1 MPKKSSKKKPE
12 DRIGVFVCSC
22 GSNIGGVI
30 DVDKLAQDFEDYPG
44 VVYSTWNMFTC
55 STEGQVRI
63 ADTIEEQNLTG
74 VVIASCTPKLHEE
87 LFRDIIE
94 EKGLNRFRLAQAN
107 IREHVTWVHGD
118 KPEKAQKLSY
128 ELIAGAVERAKL
140 LEDIGF
146 EDYPVEK
153 NAMVVGAGIAGI
165 QTALDLAEKGI
176 HVSLIERNVSIG
188 GYMAKLEK
196 TFPTLDCSMCIL
208 SPKLNAVGRNKNIDI
223 YTCTEVAEVE
233 RDYGNFK
240 VKLTKNPRYIDL
252 DKCNDCGECLKV
264 CPVLTPKHHDLGM
277 SQRTAIYK
285 PFPQAVPG
293 AVSIE
298 KLGHAACKITCPA
311 HVSCQGFIT
320 LTKEGKYKEALK
332 LVRDAIPFP
341 GALGRVCP
349 ALCEDECER
358 GTFDKSVSIRNVH
371 RWLHDHELETGEIAP
386 VENVIDKKEKVAVI
400 GAGPAGIACALYLAR
415 EGYPVTVFEERAE
428 AGGLLRWGIPKHRL
442 PRDIIKSEIEHVEQH
457 GVKIITGKRIETLDA
472 LRKQGYDAIFLG
484 TGAYVSAKLR
494 LAGEDAEGVYH
505 ALDFL
510 YQVNSDQK
518 VKLGKKV
525 AIIGG
530 GNSAIDSARVAL
542 RLGAD
547 VTLIYRRSRA
557 EMPAIK
563 SEVDDAVKEGVKLK
577 LLASPVEVLVSGGSV
592 SGIKFLKMKL
602 GEPDASGRRRPVPI
616 QGSEFD
622 LDVDNI
628 IIAIGQ
634 SVAPD
639 GPHSELELSRWG
651 TVEVDSLTMQTS
663 MEDVFAGGD
672 LVTGPALAVEA
683 VGAGHEAAKSID
695 LFLRGQDLQGTRAKK
710 QPRAPTPELDIA
722 DLPGG
727 SRAKM
732 KTLPAKSRASNFEE
746 VELGFSE
753 KIAVKESERCLG
765 CAICCECKLCV
776 DVCDKDAIDHDMV
789 EEEVEITVGA
799 IIAAT
804 GFQEISMEELPEYG
818 GGKFKRVITGG
829 QYGRLLSLVGP
840 TAGKVLVPPEYSET
854 PKRIA
859 YINCAGSRDEK
870 CRPWCCNFGCMYT
883 LRHVEMTHREYGDSI
898 DQWVIF
904 HELRA
909 AGKEYEQFY
918 GRVRQHGTNFVR
930 GFPSDFT
937 EEKDGTISFTIFD
950 QGSGQLLRLNFDL
963 VVLTMAVDP
972 AEGAAELA
980 HKLGVDRSEG
990 GFMKELHPKL
1000 EPVNTKS
1007 RGVFIAGACQSP
1019 KDIPACV
1026 SDGKAA
1032 ASAAASHVLKGQVR
1046 VQMDKAIIDDDLCIG
1061 CGLCEQ
1067 VCPFDAITL
1076 EDREDG
1082 PQLSVVNSLLCT
1094 GCGKCQVV
1102 CPTGAAK
1109 RMHYTTEQIEAEV
1122 LGLLAA
1128 HRKQEASP

>member
-1 MPKKSSKKKPE
+1 MSKKRSKKQE

-22 GSNIGGVI
+22 GSNIGGVV
-30 DVDKLAQDFEDYPG
+30 DVNTLAHDFDEYPG
-44 VVYSTWNMFTC
+44 VVHSTWNMFTC
-55 STEGQVRI
+55 SKEGQVRI
-63 ADTIEEQNLTG
+63 ADTIEEYDLTG

-107 IREHVTWVHGD
+107 LREHDTWIHGD
-118 KPEKAQKLSY
+118 KPEKAQKLAY

-153 NAMVVGAGIAGI
+153 SVMVVGAGIAGI
-165 QTALDLAEKGI
+165 QTALDLADKGI
-176 HVSLIERNVSIG
+176 HVDLIERNVSIG

-208 SPKLNAVGRNKNIDI
+208 SPKLSAIDRNKNIDI
-223 YTCTEVAEVE
+223 YTTTEVEEIE

-240 VKLTKNPRYIDL
+240 IKLKKHPRYIDL
-252 DKCNDCGECLKV
+252 EKCNDCGDCLKV

-277 SQRTAIYK
+277 SKRTAIYK

-298 KLGHAACKITCPA
+298 KLGHAACKISCPA
-311 HVSCQGFIT
+311 HVSCQGFVT
-320 LTKEGKYKEALK
+320 LTREGKYEEALK
-332 LVRDAIPFP
+332 LVREAIPFP

-358 GTFDKSVSIRNVH
+358 GTYDKSVSIRNVH
-371 RWLHDHELETGEIAP
+371 RWLHDHELETGEVAP
-386 VENVIDKKEKVAVI
+386 VENEIDKKEKVAVV
-400 GAGPAGIACALYLAR
+400 GAGPAGIACALYLAQQ
-415 EGYPVTVFEERAE
+415 GYPVTVFEERKE

-442 PRDIIKSEIEHVEQH
+442 PRDILKSEIEYVEQH
-457 GVKIITGKRIETLDA
+457 GVEIITGKRVDSLDE
-472 LRKQGYDAIFLG
+472 LRKQGFDAIFLG
-484 TGAYVSAKLR
+484 TGAYVSSKLR
-494 LAGEDAEGVYH
+494 VNGEDAKGVYH

-510 YQVNSDQK
+510 YRVNSEQQVD
-518 VKLGKKV
+518 LGSKV
-525 AIIGG
+525 AVIGG

-547 VTLIYRRSRA
+547 VTLVYRRSRA

-563 SEVDDAVKEGVKLK
+563 SEIDDAVKEGVKLK
-577 LLASPVEVLVSGGSV
+577 LLANPVEVLVSNGAV
-592 SGIKFLKMKL
+592 SGIKCIKMKL
-602 GEPDASGRRRPVPI
+602 GEPDDSGRRRPVPVP
-616 QGSEFD
+616 GSEFD
-622 LDVDNI
+622 LDVDNV

-634 SVAPD
+634 SVHPD

-651 TVEVDSLTMQTS
+651 TPVVDASTMQTS
-663 MEDVFAGGD
+663 MKDVFAGGD

-683 VGAGHEAAKSID
+683 VGAGHEAAKSIS
-695 LFLRGQDLQGTRAKK
+695 LFLQGLDLIETREKVL
-710 QPRAPTPELDIA
+710 PRAPRPELEQDE
-722 DLPGG
+722 LPGG
-727 SRAKM
+727 KRAKM
-732 KTLPAKSRASNFEE
+732 KTIPAKSRAKNFDE
-746 VELGFSE
+746 VETGFTE
-753 KIAVKESERCLG
+753 KIAVKESERCLN

-776 DVCDKDAIDHDMV
+776 EACEKDAIDHGMV
-789 EEEVEITVGA
+789 EEKVELTVGA
-799 IIAAT
+799 IVAAT

-840 TAGKVLVPPEYSET
+840 TAGKVLIPPEYTET
-854 PKRIA
+854 PKNIA
-859 YINCAGSRDEK
+859 FINCAGSRDEK

-883 LRHVEMTHREYGDSI
+883 LRHVEMTHREYHDSI
-898 DQWVIF
+898 DQWVVY

-918 GRVRQHGTNFVR
+918 GRVREHGANFVR

-937 EEKDGTISFTIFD
+937 EEEDGTISFTIFD

-1000 EPVNTKS
+1000 EPVSTKA
-1007 RGVFIAGACQSP
+1007 RGVFIAGAAQSP

-1032 ASAAASHVLKGQVR
+1032 ASAASSHVLKGQVR
-1046 VQMDKAIIDDDLCIG
+1046 IQMDKAVIDDDLCIG

-1082 PQLSVVNSLLCT
+1082 PKLSVVNSLLCT

-1109 RMHYTTEQIEAEV
+1109 RKHFTTEQINAEI
-1122 LGLLAA
+1122 LGLIAA
-1128 HRKQEASP
+1128 HRKQEASSQ

>member
-1 MPKKSSKKKPE
+1 MSKKRSKKQE

-22 GSNIGGVI
+22 GSNIGGVV
-30 DVDKLAQDFEDYPG
+30 DVNKLAHDFDEYPG
-44 VVYSTWNMFTC
+44 VVHSTWNMFTC
-55 STEGQVRI
+55 SKEGQVRI
-63 ADTIEEQNLTG
+63 ADTIEEYDLTG

-107 IREHVTWVHGD
+107 LREHDTWIHGD
-118 KPEKAQKLSY
+118 KPEKAQKLAY

-153 NAMVVGAGIAGI
+153 SVMVVGAGIAGI
-165 QTALDLAEKGI
+165 QTALDLADKGI
-176 HVSLIERNVSIG
+176 HVDLIERNVSIG

-208 SPKLNAVGRNKNIDI
+208 SPKLSAIDRNKNIDI
-223 YTCTEVAEVE
+223 YTTTEVEEIE

-240 VKLTKNPRYIDL
+240 VKLIKHPRYIDL
-252 DKCNDCGECLKV
+252 EKCNDCGDCLKV

-277 SQRTAIYK
+277 SKRTAIYK

-298 KLGHAACKITCPA
+298 KLGHAACKISCPA
-311 HVSCQGFIT
+311 HVSCQGFVT
-320 LTKEGKYKEALK
+320 LTREGKYEEALK
-332 LVRDAIPFP
+332 LVREAIPFP

-358 GTFDKSVSIRNVH
+358 GTYDKSVSIRNVH
-371 RWLHDHELETGEIAP
+371 RWLHDHELETGEVAP
-386 VENVIDKKEKVAVI
+386 VENEIDKKEKVAVV
-400 GAGPAGIACALYLAR
+400 GAGPAGIACALYLAQQ
-415 EGYPVTVFEERAE
+415 GYPVTVFEERKE

-442 PRDIIKSEIEHVEQH
+442 PRDILKSEIEYVEQH
-457 GVKIITGKRIETLDA
+457 GVEIITGKRVDSLDE
-472 LRKQGYDAIFLG
+472 LKKQGFDAIFLG
-484 TGAYVSAKLR
+484 TGAYVSSKLR
-494 LAGEDAEGVYH
+494 VNGEDAKGVYH

-510 YQVNSDQK
+510 YRVNGEQQVD
-518 VKLGKKV
+518 LGTKV
-525 AIIGG
+525 AVIGG

-547 VTLIYRRSRA
+547 VTLVYRRSRA

-563 SEVDDAVKEGVKLK
+563 SEIDDAVKEGVKLK
-577 LLASPVEVLVSGGSV
+577 LLANPVEVLVSNGAV
-592 SGIKFLKMKL
+592 SGIKCIKMKL
-602 GEPDASGRRRPVPI
+602 GEPDESGRRRPVPI
-616 QGSEFD
+616 PGSEFD
-622 LDVDNI
+622 LDVDNV

-634 SVAPD
+634 SVHPD

-651 TVEVDSLTMQTS
+651 TPVVDATTMQTS
-663 MEDVFAGGD
+663 MKDVFAGGD

-683 VGAGHEAAKSID
+683 VGAGHEAAKSIA
-695 LFLRGQDLQGTRAKK
+695 LFLQGLDLIETREKVL
-710 QPRAPTPELDIA
+710 PRAPRPELEQDE
-722 DLPGG
+722 LPGG
-727 SRAKM
+727 KRAKM
-732 KTLPAKSRASNFEE
+732 KTLPAKTRAKNFEE
-746 VELGFSE
+746 VETGFNE
-753 KIAVKESERCLG
+753 KIAVKESERCLN

-776 DVCDKDAIDHDMV
+776 EACEKDAIDHGMV
-789 EEEVEITVGA
+789 EEEVELSVGA
-799 IIAAT
+799 IVAAT

-840 TAGKVLVPPEYSET
+840 TAGKVLIPPEYTET
-854 PKRIA
+854 PKNIA
-859 YINCAGSRDEK
+859 FINCAGSRDEK

-883 LRHVEMTHREYGDSI
+883 LRHVEMTHREYHDSI
-898 DQWVIF
+898 DQWVVY

-918 GRVRQHGTNFVR
+918 GRVREHGANFVR

-937 EEKDGTISFTIFD
+937 EEEDGTISFTIFD

-1000 EPVNTKS
+1000 EPVSTKA
-1007 RGVFIAGACQSP
+1007 RGVFIAGAAQSP

-1032 ASAAASHVLKGQVR
+1032 ASAASSHVLKGQVR
-1046 VQMDKAIIDDDLCIG
+1046 IQMDKAVIDDDLCIG

-1076 EDREDG
+1076 EDRVDG
-1082 PQLSVVNSLLCT
+1082 PKLSVVNSLLCT

-1109 RMHYTTEQIEAEV
+1109 RKHFTTEQINAEI
-1122 LGLLAA
+1122 LGLIAA
-1128 HRKQEASP
+1128 HRKQEASSQ